1 MTKPKPARNQGLQVL
16 PDGRASAKN
25 QHQVDPRIEMN
36 LTKAAQRYGGIIE
49 LTLQKVKYSLRG
61 RFSHANEQQ
70 ILARYIEELLPKNQP
85 KTVVDIGAGNGV
97 RWSNSYA
104 LLLAGWKALGIEA
117 DSQKYALLSRAYRKF
132 PLARA
137 SHSRA
142 EPDNIASLLKDSGI
156 EENFGVLCL
165 DIDGNDYWVLE
176 AVLSSFRPSLVVTE
190 INENIPP
197 PLRFVVKFDPDFQ
210 LRYHFYGY
218 SIAAL
223 QDLCEKHNYGILTLE
238 YNNAFL
244 APAEI
249 GAARFC
255 DPEWAY
261 REGYLQRQDRKERF
275 ASNLDMEVLHSL
287 NPEEGMRFL
296 HEFYATDVGNYYLTA
311 EKESLAEMLTP
322 ETRDS
327 RTTVLK

>member
-1 MTKPKPARNQGLQVL
+1 M
-16 PDGRASAKN
+16 
-25 QHQVDPRIEMN
+25 EMN

-49 LTLQKVKYSLRG
+49 LTLQKFKYSLRG
-61 RFSHANEQQ
+61 RFSHASEQQ
-70 ILARYIEELLPKNQP
+70 ILARYIEELLPKDQP
-85 KTVVDIGAGNGV
+85 RTVVDIGAGNGV

-104 LLLAGWKALGIEA
+104 LLLTGWKALGIEA
-117 DSQKYALLSRAYRKF
+117 DSQKYTLLSRAYRKF

-142 EPDNIASLLKDSGI
+142 EPDTIASLLQDSGI
-156 EENFGVLCL
+156 EKNFGVLCL
-165 DIDGNDYWVLE
+165 DIDGNDYWVLD
-176 AVLSSFRPSLVVTE
+176 AILSSFRPGLVVTE

-223 QDLCEKHNYGILTLE
+223 EDLCEKHDYGILALE

-244 APAEI
+244 VPREI
-249 GAARFC
+249 GAAHFR
-255 DPEWAY
+255 DAGSAY
-261 REGYLQRQDRKERF
+261 REGYLDRPDRKERF
-275 ASNLDMEVLHSL
+275 ASNSDMEILHSL

-296 HEFYATDVGNYYLTA
+296 HEFYAHDAGNYYLTTDKA
-311 EKESLAEMLTP
+311 SLAEMLSP
-322 ETRDS
+322 AALNPRA
-327 RTTVLK
+327 TVCK

>member
-1 MTKPKPARNQGLQVL
+1 
-16 PDGRASAKN
+16 
-25 QHQVDPRIEMN
+25 MN

-70 ILARYIEELLPKNQP
+70 ILAKYIEELLPKDQP
-85 KTVVDIGAGNGV
+85 RTVVDIGAGNGV

-117 DSQKYALLSRAYRKF
+117 DSQKYALLSRVYRKF

-137 SHSRA
+137 SQSRA
-142 EPDNIASLLKDSGI
+142 EPDNIASLLQNSGI
-156 EENFGVLCL
+156 ENNFGVLCL

-176 AVLSSFRPSLVVTE
+176 AILSSFRPGLVVTE

-197 PLRFVVKFDPDFQ
+197 PLRFVVKFDRDFQ

-223 QDLCEKHNYGILTLE
+223 EDLCEKHDYGILTLE

-244 APAEI
+244 APREI
-249 GAARFC
+249 GAARFS
-255 DPEWAY
+255 DADSAY
-261 REGYLQRQDRKERF
+261 REGYLKRRDRKERF
-275 ASNLDMEVLHSL
+275 ASNSDMEILHSL

-296 HEFYATDVGNYYLTA
+296 REFYANDSGNYYLATD
-311 EKESLAEMLTP
+311 KDSLAEMLSP
-322 ETRDS
+322 EALNT
-327 RTTVLK
+327 RTTVSK